1 MGSCPVVEVDDDEY
15 AKLIRRMNPPRVVI
29 DNDACDNATVIR
41 VDSIKKHGILL
52 EVIQVLT
59 DLNLIITKAYI
70 SSDGSWFMD
79 VFNVTDR
86 NGNKV
91 RDKEIICCIQNSL
104 GSDACSFPGI
114 GNSVGIV
121 PSKEHTFIEMTG
133 TDRPGLLSEICAVLA
148 NRNCSVA
155 KAELWTHNTRV
166 AAVVHVTEESTGG
179 AVEDPER
186 LSAIKELLCNVL
198 RGDND
203 SRMGRMTVSKDRT
216 HTERRLHQM
225 MFGDRDYESTVVGAG
240 DDKPRPQVAV
250 MDCAEKDY
258 SVVILRSR
266 DRPKLLFDTVCT
278 LTDMQYVVFH
288 GTVDTR
294 DDEAYQEYF
303 IRHVDGYPINSEAER
318 QRVIKC
324 LEAAIERR
332 TTEGLEMVLRT
343 EDRHGLLSDVTRVFR
358 ENGLTIRRAEISTQE
373 GKASDTFYL
382 SEMSGKPVEAKTIDS
397 ICRQLGEMVVRV
409 KQSPLLAPKPPEV
422 AGATSFLFGNL
433 LKASLQSFRS
443 VRSYS

>member
-1 MGSCPVVEVDDDEY
+1 MLSLIFGCVV
-15 AKLIRRMNPPRVVI
+15 
-29 DNDACDNATVIR
+29 
-41 VDSIKKHGILL
+41 S
-52 EVIQVLT
+52 
-59 DLNLIITKAYI
+59 
-70 SSDGSWFMD
+70 

-91 RDKEIICCIQNSL
+91 RDKEIISCIQNSL
-104 GSDACSFPGI
+104 GSEACFSPRI
-114 GNSVGIV
+114 ENSVDTV

-148 NRNCSVA
+148 NRNCSVG

-179 AVEDPER
+179 AVDDPER

-203 SRMGRMTVSKDRT
+203 WRMGRMTVSKDRT

-240 DDKPRPQVAV
+240 DGKPRPQVAV

-266 DRPKLLFDTVCT
+266 DRPKLLFDAVCT

-294 DDEAYQEYF
+294 DDEAYQ
-303 IRHVDGYPINSEAER
+303 
-318 QRVIKC
+318 
-324 LEAAIERR
+324 L
-332 TTEGLEMVLRT
+332 VLRT
-343 EDRHGLLSDVTRVFR
+343 EDRRGLLSDVTRVFR
-358 ENGLTIRRAEISTQE
+358 EKGLTIRRAEISRQG

-382 SEMSGKPVEAKTIDS
+382 SEVSGKPVEAKTIES
-397 ICRQLGEMVVRV
+397 VRRQLGEMVVRV
-409 KQSPLLAPKPPEV
+409 KQSPFLPPEV
-422 AGATSFLFGNL
+422 AGATSFLFGHL
-433 LKASLQSFRS
+433 FKASLQSFRLGWS
-443 VRSYS
+443 GPTPDRLVQRKI